1 MGKTMSSM
9 YYFLNDLSEFVF
21 LYFHT
26 GKNQRLKEAKEEAA
40 REIEDY
46 RKQRDSQFQEEQK
59 KFHGSKDD
67 FQQKMKEETEEKL
80 ITIQQEVHDHKEQVI
95 ERLLSLVYDIKPEL
109 HINYRE
115 GKGQMTR

>member
-1 MGKTMSSM
+1 MPGCHLT
-9 YYFLNDLSEFVF
+9 
-21 LYFHT
+21 T

-46 RKQRDSQFQEEQK
+46 RKQREQQFQDEQK

-67 FQQKMKEETEEKL
+67 FQQKMKQETELKL
-80 ITIQQEVHDHKEQVI
+80 KTIEGEVSAHKEEVIQQ
-95 ERLLSLVYDIKPEL
+95 LLDLVYDIKPEL

-115 GKGQMTR
+115 GKGQQAA